1 MIADKGGLRLTLLM
15 LIRDQ
20 IKKAI
25 PNKVRCSLVVSN
37 LNGLHVPTLY
47 RDLILQIYSF
57 IF

>member
-1 MIADKGGLRLTLLM
+1 MLILLM

-37 LNGLHVPTLY
+37 LNELHLPTLY
-47 RDLILQIYSF
+47 SRGSLTGVREPPGGA
-57 IF
+57 